1 MLVTSANYLVYLHVM
16 CFLIKVCLL
25 SRKRPSSSHCLRLS
39 DGEIHPAV
47 QIPPNSNLLYTRSEC
62 ISKFERLVY
71 TSMDL
76 IA

>member
-1 MLVTSANYLVYLHVM
+1 MSVTSANYLVSLHVM

-47 QIPPNSNLLYTRSEC
+47 QTPPIQIYCTLGVNAFLNLR
-62 ISKFERLVY
+62 
-71 TSMDL
+71 DL
-76 IA
+76 SVPVWI

>member
-25 SRKRPSSSHCLRLS
+25 SRKRPSSSHCLCLS

-47 QIPPNSNLLYTRSEC
+47 QTPPNSNLLYTRSEC
-62 ISKFERLVY
+62 ISKFERLVC

>member
-39 DGEIHPAV
+39 DGEMHPAV
-47 QIPPNSNLLYTRSEC
+47 QTPPIQIYCTLGVNAFLNLR
-62 ISKFERLVY
+62 
-71 TSMDL
+71 DL
-76 IA
+76 SVPVWI

>member
-47 QIPPNSNLLYTRSEC
+47 QTPLNSNLLYTRSEC
-62 ISKFERLVY
+62 ISKFERLVC